1 MSARSH
7 VNPANL
13 PDPPGG
19 LYSHIVQ
26 VGDTVYLSGQ
36 LARDAD
42 GNVVGEGDVAAQF
55 RQVWAN
61 VSTALESVGGSLDDL
76 VKTTTFVVG
85 PENVAALREARQQA
99 LPKPPPAST
108 MVVVAA
114 LANPA
119 CLVEVEGIAVLHSD

>member
-1 MSARSH
+1 MRQRRF
-7 VNPANL
+7 NPAQL
-13 PDPPGG
+13 SPPPGG
-19 LYSHIVQ
+19 LYSHVVQ

-85 PENVAALREARQQA
+85 PDNIAAVREARQQA
-99 LPKPPPAST
+99 LPKSPPAST

-114 LANPA
+114 LADPA